1 MTTLQYPIRAVSQLT
16 GLSIDTLRAWERRY
30 RAIQPQRNDRGR
42 LYSDAEVGR
51 LKLLREVVKGGH
63 PIGQVAALSDVQL
76 QELITRSASMSAKSG
91 STSSRIAVS
100 TDVDI
105 QPIFS
110 ALAAFDYPKADRA
123 LGRLAMLVSPRQLI
137 FDVVL
142 PLMRQVGDEWHA
154 GSLSIAQEHMLSAI
168 LRNLLG
174 TLIRIHSQ
182 ANWPSKLLFAT
193 PSGEH
198 HEFGILSAA
207 LLAAGG
213 GLGIVYMG
221 ADLPAHEIVEAAE
234 RSAVQTVVLGIVG
247 ANGCKEPLK
256 ELQQVSRKLPMAI
269 ELWVGGAT
277 MESLVRE
284 IQRSRALYLK
294 DFKMLEQHLILLG
307 ARF

>member
-1 MTTLQYPIRAVSQLT
+1 
-16 GLSIDTLRAWERRY
+16 
-30 RAIQPQRNDRGR
+30 
-42 LYSDAEVGR
+42 
-51 LKLLREVVKGGH
+51 
-63 PIGQVAALSDVQL
+63 VAALSDAQL
-76 QELITRSASMSAKSG
+76 QQLIARSASMSAKSG
-91 STSSRIAVS
+91 STTSGSAVS
-100 TDVDI
+100 TGVDI

-110 ALAAFDYPKADRA
+110 ALEAFDYPQADRA
-123 LGRLAMLVSPRQLI
+123 LGRLAMLLSPRQLI

-154 GSLSIAQEHMLSAI
+154 GRLSIAQEHMISAI

-174 TLIRIHSQ
+174 TLTRIHSQ

-198 HEFGILSAA
+198 HIFGILSAA

-234 RSAVQTVVLGIVG
+234 RTAVQTVVLGIVG
-247 ANGCKEPLK
+247 ANGGKEPLK
-256 ELQQVSRKLPMAI
+256 ELQQVSQELPMAI
-269 ELWVGGAT
+269 ELWIGGAT

-294 DFKMLEQHLILLG
+294 DFKMLEQHLIRLG